1 MPHPLRAACPT
12 THHPLPM
19 QLAQVQYEPSAG
31 SPGSSLNGALAAS
44 FMATVLTAGLLLTS
58 FFVLVKKSVARSGA
72 DFRCGT

>member
-1 MPHPLRAACPT
+1 MFCRCLTRRLPLATRT
-12 THHPLPM
+12 L

-44 FMATVLTAGLLLTS
+44 FMAPVLTAGLLLTS